1 MVGGL
6 GAVAYWVGKL
16 AIRGDSAVEE
26 RRKRAIQ
33 LATWTGNNGLPELS
47 QLLVNYASGDYS
59 ALFGQVRTLSDT
71 LADSEASKA
80 IVDKFLKVQLDKQL
94 STPDGR
100 EELVK
105 YIEESLNVVI
115 PRDAIKPVAAEL
127 KVSDVKEN

>member
-1 MVGGL
+1 M
-6 GAVAYWVGKL
+6 

-59 ALFGQVRTLSDT
+59 ALYGQVRSLSDT
-71 LADSEASKA
+71 LGDSEASKA

-94 STPDGR
+94 STPQGR